1 MDATKGRITSLR
13 RRRIVAS
20 SLTLVAVIAT
30 ALGVQSIANRLGDAS
45 TATGWTLLVAT
56 AGLYLLSLRKKL
68 IQHRLGPVSA
78 WLQMHT
84 YMGSFASIVFLMHI
98 GWPIRGWFEIALAT
112 CFTIVAVTGIVL
124 TYMSRSLP
132 KRLAAI
138 KQDFRL
144 ERIPA
149 MRLSVTKDAHE
160 LAIHSACFGEG
171 ATLVEY
177 YQRRLLPFFLSRRSV
192 LYRLIPTGYTR
203 RQILRELNDLD
214 RYLANEGL
222 QSRQQLATMVQTK
235 DDLDYHY
242 ALQTRLRMMFA
253 MHIAL
258 TWSLTIM
265 IAVHVLLVYRF
276 QGAVL

>member
-1 MDATKGRITSLR
+1 MDATKGRLVSFR
-13 RRRIVAS
+13 HRRIIAS
-20 SLTLVAVIAT
+20 SLTLLAVIAT
-30 ALGVQSIANRLGDAS
+30 ALAVQSIANRLGDTS
-45 TATGWTLLVAT
+45 TTTGWTLLVST

-68 IQHRLGPVSA
+68 IQLRLGSVSA

-84 YMGSFASIVFLMHI
+84 YMGSFASIIFLMHI
-98 GWPIRGWFEIALAT
+98 GWPIRGWFEIGLAA
-112 CFTIVAVTGIVL
+112 CFVIVAVTGIVL

-144 ERIPA
+144 ELIPA
-149 MRLSVTKDAHE
+149 LRLSVTKDAHE
-160 LAIHSACFGEG
+160 LAIHSAGFGEG

-177 YQRRLLPFFLSRRSV
+177 YQRRLLPFFLSRRSL
-192 LYRLIPTGYTR
+192 LYRLVPTGYTR
-203 RQILRELNDLD
+203 RQLLRELHDLD
-214 RYLANEGL
+214 RYLAGQGL
-222 QSRQQLATMVQTK
+222 QSRQQLANMVQTK
-235 DDLDYHY
+235 DDLDFHY

-258 TWSLTIM
+258 TWSLAIM

-276 QGAVL
+276 QGAL